1 MNDTT
6 VNTTLLSCGLAL
18 LPLNVTALSS
28 DVYVVYTV
36 RLAANA
42 LSCPL
47 VILLN
52 ILVMVA
58 VKTKRQLRTKS
69 NIALACLATTDLVV
83 GLVVQPLHIA
93 SYPLILNGETEVFCN
108 LVEIAKVITA
118 KCLIASFLHL
128 FLMTAERYL
137 AIKHPFMYENQVTEI
152 RIMIASGVLWVA
164 AIILPLNFFVTLL
177 TVSLISFVFFPLMV
191 YFNVAVYMEVRRN
204 ERHIATN
211 QVSLEAK
218 EKLLKN
224 KKAFY
229 TTIIV
234 LFTIFLCYI
243 PLTVLVIIVKSL
255 QDSISSNIGRARRI
269 LYLVTLLPV
278 CNSLFNPLIYAV
290 RIRYFR
296 VAFLELLTRK
306 TTAQAE
312 ELERKIFG
320 PRRIGVMPA
329 AEQQEERA
337 GRDNDEQRHGTLN
350 DEHGTA
356 VQEEIKGNMTIRLYK
371 DALHRF

>member
-6 VNTTLLSCGLAL
+6 MNTTLLSCGLAL

-42 LSCPL
+42 FSCPL
-47 VILLN
+47 VILRN
-52 ILVMVA
+52 ILVIVA

-69 NIALACLATTDLVV
+69 NIALTCLATTDLVV

-108 LVEIAKVITA
+108 LVEITKVITA
-118 KCLIASFLHL
+118 KCVIASFLHL

-191 YFNVAVYMEVRRN
+191 YFNVAVYKEVRRN

-278 CNSLFNPLIYAV
+278 FNSLFNPLIYAV

-337 GRDNDEQRHGTLN
+337 DRDNGEQRHGTLN

-356 VQEEIKGNMTIRLYK
+356 VQEEIQGEYDDTPL
-371 DALHRF
+371 